1 LGGGQP
7 IGAAGFVRAQSGE
20 KGDQNNEGGQDESHL
35 ADNTKSE
42 RTEQRE
48 SFGIERDPLPG
59 IIALMSRNIGLLF
72 SGQGAQTVGMG
83 QDLAAEFVEAAD
95 LFRRAD
101 EVLGRN
107 LSEIAWHGPIE
118 QLTRT
123 SNCQPALYVHGLAC
137 LSVLREIAGELPIAA
152 AAGLSLGEWT
162 AHAAAETFSF
172 EDGLL
177 LVEQR
182 GRFMEAACEATSGAM
197 AALIGGDEPAVRALA
212 AAADVDVANLNAPG
226 QIVISGE
233 RAKVETAVSL
243 AREYGIRRA
252 TLLNVAGAY
261 HSRLMQSAYLQVG
274 EALQKI
280 VLQNPSFPVMSNV
293 NGAQV
298 ESADDIRR
306 ALQDQVTA
314 TVRWT
319 DCMERM
325 LEMGCDL
332 FLELGPGAVLA
343 GLLQRTRKGTEV
355 LNVSDRA
362 SLQRCIERLRD
373 LDICKPA

>member
-7 IGAAGFVRAQSGE
+7 IGAADFVRAQSGE

-72 SGQGAQTVGMG
+72 SGQGAQIVGMG

-197 AALIGGDEPAVRALA
+197 AAMIGGDEPAVRALA

-233 RAKVETAVSL
+233 RAKVEAAVSL

-261 HSRLMQSAYLQVG
+261 HSRLMKSAYLKLG
-274 EALQKI
+274 EALQEI
-280 VLQNPSFPVMSNV
+280 VLRSPSFAVMSNV
-293 NGAQV
+293 SGAQV

-306 ALQDQVTA
+306 VLLDQVTA

-362 SLQRCIERLRD
+362 SLQRCIERLRE